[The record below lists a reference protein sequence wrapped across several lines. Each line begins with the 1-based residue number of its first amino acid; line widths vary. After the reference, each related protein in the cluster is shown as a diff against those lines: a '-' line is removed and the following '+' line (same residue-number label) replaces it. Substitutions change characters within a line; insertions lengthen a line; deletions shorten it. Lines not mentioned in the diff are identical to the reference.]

1 MTHISLT
8 KVMRKFTLL
17 IAAGIFLTSL
27 NACSEG
33 GVEEKKEELK
43 ELEAQKKEIENKIS
57 ELTEEIAMEDS
68 TFNNKENTN
77 VVQITTLDMNPVD
90 FSHRIEVRGE
100 VESRRNVVLSA
111 ETNGRID
118 RINIKEGD
126 KVSRGQKLI
135 ELDASIVRNNI
146 AELQT
151 NLELAETVYKRQ
163 ENLWN
168 QKIGTEIQYL
178 EAKNNYEALKS
189 RLNSLYSQLDMAM
202 VKAPFSGRVD
212 EIPARQGEMASPG
225 MPLLRLI
232 SPGDM
237 YIKADVSERYIG
249 RFEDGD
255 SVMVRFPAIN
265 KDVSTTISN
274 VSDVINKAN
283 RTFTV
288 EVNMPNT
295 DFTTKPNQVAVLSI
309 TDYTTEGALTVPTR
323 LIQRDNEGTFVY
335 RVKKNDSDMMA
346 EKVHIETGT
355 SYQGDTEV
363 TSGLNKGDT
372 VINKGSRD
380 VADGVQVQT
389 VESNTVTAGL

>member
-1 MTHISLT
+1 
-8 KVMRKFTLL
+8 MRKFTLL

-380 VADGVQVQT
+380 VADGV
-389 VESNTVTAGL
+389 